1 MIVIKPKRFGIV
13 WSEYE
18 LDCVLH
24 FWRVVG
30 FLLGIHDDYNLFG
43 RNDWKELCHEILQ
56 KEMKESFKK
65 DNRIVQAHQ
74 MSKGIIESVRAYI
87 PLMRW
92 PPFLKYLTKTIE
104 EPDEL
109 PLSSSHNFI
118 YKMMSITLQRILTY
132 GPICSM
138 LTILLK
144 KKLKATQKRRSD
156 IFRSL
161 DQQYSNERRASIYS
175 MT

>member
-1 MIVIKPKRFGIV
+1 MKPERFGII
-13 WSEYE
+13 WDENE

-43 RNDWKELCHEILQ
+43 MDNRKEVCHEILN
-56 KEMKESFKK
+56 KEMKESFKE
-65 DNRIVQAHQ
+65 DNRILHSHQ
-74 MSKGIIESVRAYI
+74 MSKGIIESVQAYI

-109 PLSSSHNFI
+109 PLTTSHNLI
-118 YKMMSITLQRILTY
+118 YKMMSFTLQRTITY
-132 GPICSM
+132 GPTRSV

-161 DQQYSNERRASIYS
+161 DQQNSEERRASIYS